1 MFLLNTSWWKLAKF
15 ATVRSRLYR
24 RIFEIFL
31 PNRLDLVE
39 LYPKCFLN
47 FFFRIFFRGRNLT
60 TKSEFSDFVAN
71 FWIFFSSNFC
81 KFKGSGSRF
90 GLILTDREER
100 IQKFVDTAEKW
111 LVENREILGHFPLL
125 KTRRTCRRSFAAIWA
140 ARTPTK
146 VPFST
151 AWRVVLGAFFVFCV
165 GDVWRAGTGFARCT
179 DFLPFSFCLRNS
191 NFLSLAATVRR
202 GNFFFRTARFF
213 VDSTFASSR
222 VGLVLEVCKSWVEL
236 VTISKSYDQNK
247 FSIGF
252 Y

>member
-151 AWRVVLGAFFVFCV
+151 AWRVVLGPFFLFCV
-165 GDVWRAGTGFARCT
+165 GDVWRAETWFERCS
-179 DFLPFSFCLRNS
+179 DFLPFFV
-191 NFLSLAATVRR
+191 SLKEFEFSKAR
-202 GNFFFRTARFF
+202 GDGSAR
-213 VDSTFASSR
+213 
-222 VGLVLEVCKSWVEL
+222 
-236 VTISKSYDQNK
+236 
-247 FSIGF
+247 
-252 Y
+252 